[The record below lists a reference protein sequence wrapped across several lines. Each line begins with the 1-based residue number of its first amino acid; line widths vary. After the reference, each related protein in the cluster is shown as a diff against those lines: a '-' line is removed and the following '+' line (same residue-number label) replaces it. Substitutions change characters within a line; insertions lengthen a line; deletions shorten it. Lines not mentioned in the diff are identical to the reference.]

1 MPPPSPV
8 PGWASGDV
16 CSERTA
22 RLRTTAETLVGD
34 RFFLACRGLARGR
47 GQHALVLVLER
58 LVHLDQ
64 RLLLGL
70 GDRRIAED
78 LADQVVLALALLEDA
93 RLHVERLG
101 RDAEGLGDL
110 LEDLGRR
117 LAQAALDLAEVGVGD
132 VRQLRQL
139 AQRQARLAPL
149 L

>member
-34 RFFLACRGLARGR
+34 RFFLAGPTLAGRR
-47 GQHALVLVLER
+47 GQRALVLVPER

-64 RLLLGL
+64 GLLLDL
-70 GDRRIAED
+70 GDRRVAED
-78 LADQVVLALALLEDA
+78 LADEVVLALPFLEDA
-93 RLHVERLG
+93 GLHVERLR

-117 LAQAALDLAEVGVGD
+117 LAQAL
-132 VRQLRQL
+132 
-139 AQRQARLAPL
+139 
-149 L
+149 